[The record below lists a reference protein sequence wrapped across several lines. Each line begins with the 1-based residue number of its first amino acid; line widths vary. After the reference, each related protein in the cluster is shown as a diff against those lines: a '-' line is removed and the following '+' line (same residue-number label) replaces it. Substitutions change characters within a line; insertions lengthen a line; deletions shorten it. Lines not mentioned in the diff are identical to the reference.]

1 MKKYLFLIIK
11 IFKRMIYGM
20 IAVFA
25 IILLLYSVWENILVK
40 PIKIENADL
49 VDKIEIS
56 YSDNVTSYKR
66 VITQKDLIKD
76 IISKMGSI
84 KAKNVFHGGGG
95 DGGVSIFI
103 SIYIHDEQT
112 DYIMIYGDQIA
123 LYEATKTYRMSEQN
137 SEKVWKYLKKICEHE
152 K

>member
-1 MKKYLFLIIK
+1 
-11 IFKRMIYGM
+11 MIYGM
-20 IAVFA
+20 FVVFV
-25 IILLLYSVWENILVK
+25 IILFLYFAWKNISIK

-56 YSDNVTSYKR
+56 YSDNVISYKR

-76 IISKMGSI
+76 IISKMESI
-84 KAKNVFHGGGG
+84 NAKNVFHGGGG

-123 LYEATKTYRMSEQN
+123 LDEAKKTYRMSEQN
-137 SEKVWKYLKKICEHE
+137 SERVWKYFKKICEQG